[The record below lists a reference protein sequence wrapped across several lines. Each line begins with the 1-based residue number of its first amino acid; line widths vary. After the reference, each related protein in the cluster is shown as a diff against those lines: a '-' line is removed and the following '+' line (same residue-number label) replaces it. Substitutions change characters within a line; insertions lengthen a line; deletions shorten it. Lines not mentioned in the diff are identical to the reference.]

1 MKDMELKEFIKTAI
15 ADITNAVS
23 ELQGEL
29 KNGVVFPSAHV
40 KASLEAMR
48 DRWLN
53 VFLFIQRSPL
63 IPRQVSERF
72 HCLLIGVTG

>member
-1 MKDMELKEFIKTAI
+1 MSFQGINLKDMELKEFIKTAI

-48 DRWLN
+48 DRRTKRLP
-53 VFLFIQRSPL
+53 VHTAESIDTPS
-63 IPRQVSERF
+63 
-72 HCLLIGVTG
+72 GK